1 MSALSTVKQAAKKV
15 VQKATGRPGPR
26 LLNVKEAFY
35 LTPNMIR
42 VVFAGPELD
51 GFPEG
56 REGGNCK
63 LMIPEPGETRDA
75 FAVRLADG
83 PSPVRRTYTVRKY
96 DAAAGEMAI
105 DFVAHGDNGPAS
117 RWAGRAKPGDFL
129 GFAGPSLPKVTHFE
143 ADWYLVAADPS
154 AIPVAA
160 AALEAM
166 PRDAKGVAIFEVTA
180 EEDRQEIDIPPG
192 LDVHWLIQ
200 PNPHVASSAQEDLI
214 RSLPWPDGRIQTCI
228 AGESGVIKS
237 LRAFLHQEKQLPRE
251 DTYISGYWKI
261 GLVEDEHQA
270 MKRAEG

>member
-42 VVFAGPELD
+42 IVFAGPELD

-117 RWAGRAKPGDFL
+117 R
-129 GFAGPSLPKVTHFE
+129 
-143 ADWYLVAADPS
+143 
-154 AIPVAA
+154 
-160 AALEAM
+160 
-166 PRDAKGVAIFEVTA
+166 
-180 EEDRQEIDIPPG
+180 
-192 LDVHWLIQ
+192 
-200 PNPHVASSAQEDLI
+200 
-214 RSLPWPDGRIQTCI
+214 
-228 AGESGVIKS
+228 
-237 LRAFLHQEKQLPRE
+237 
-251 DTYISGYWKI
+251 
-261 GLVEDEHQA
+261 
-270 MKRAEG
+270 